1 MFLPVLDQKF
11 KEKLG
16 TAKSD
21 KILNDESSTAT
32 RDESSTG
39 TPMTDGEAD
48 DEETEEPEE
57 EEKPTQETEKQ
68 EKTATKEPFLK
79 SLAEIAKVSWLFVV
93 VL

>member
-16 TAKSD
+16 TAGSD
-21 KILNDESSTAT
+21 KILNDKSSTAT
-32 RDESSTG
+32 RDESSAG
-39 TPMTDGEAD
+39 TPKADAEAD

-68 EKTATKEPFLK
+68 RKTATKEPFLK
-79 SLAEIAKVSWLFVV
+79 SLAEIAKVS
-93 VL
+93 

>member
-16 TAKSD
+16 TAGGD
-21 KILNDESSTAT
+21 KILNDKSSTAT

-39 TPMTDGEAD
+39 TPKTDGEAD

-68 EKTATKEPFLK
+68 KKTATKEPFLK
-79 SLAEIAKVSWLFVV
+79 SLAEIAKVL
-93 VL
+93 

>member
-16 TAKSD
+16 TAGSD
-21 KILNDESSTAT
+21 KILNDKSSTAT

-39 TPMTDGEAD
+39 TPKADGETD

-68 EKTATKEPFLK
+68 KKTATKEPFLK
-79 SLAEIAKVSWLFVV
+79 SLAEIAKVL
-93 VL
+93 

>member
-16 TAKSD
+16 TAGSD
-21 KILNDESSTAT
+21 KILNTRH

-39 TPMTDGEAD
+39 TPKADGEAD

-57 EEKPTQETEKQ
+57 EEKPTQETDKQ
-68 EKTATKEPFLK
+68 KKTATKEPFLK
-79 SLAEIAKVSWLFVV
+79 SLADIAKVL
-93 VL
+93 

>member
-1 MFLPVLDQKF
+1 MFLSVLDQKF

-16 TAKSD
+16 TAGSD
-21 KILNDESSTAT
+21 KILNDKSSTAT

-39 TPMTDGEAD
+39 TPKADGEAD

-68 EKTATKEPFLK
+68 KKTATKEPFLK
-79 SLAEIAKVSWLFVV
+79 SLAEIAKVL
-93 VL
+93 